1 MIRAIAIDDEPLA
14 LRVIEAHAKK
24 LDNLELVRTT
34 TNAIEGLLEAQSGNI
49 DLVFLDIQMPSL
61 TGIQFM
67 QILQGKCKII
77 LTTAYTQY
85 ALESYEHDVVDYLL
99 KPISFDRFQ
108 KAVNKVYSENKVI
121 SETIS
126 PSQAATHQPDCI
138 FIKTEHKLLKINH
151 SDILY
156 IEGGKDYITV
166 FTKTEKI
173 LSLSSLTKLQESL
186 PHPQFLR
193 VHKSYIVALD
203 KIESVERQRIFMGK
217 TVIPIGDTYKDE
229 FFRVV
234 S

>member
-24 LDNLELVRTT
+24 LENLELIQTI
-34 TNAIEGLLEAQSGNI
+34 TNAIEGLLEAQSGNV

-85 ALESYEHDVVDYLL
+85 ALESYEHNVVDYLL

-108 KAVNKVYSENKVI
+108 KAVDKVALESKGNSEVNNPLI
-121 SETIS
+121 NNY
-126 PSQAATHQPDCI
+126 QPDCI

-173 LSLSSLTKLQESL
+173 LSLSSLMKLQESL
-186 PHPQFLR
+186 PYPQFLR

-203 KIESVERQRIFMGK
+203 KIESVERQRIFMSK

-234 S
+234 G

>member
-24 LDNLELVRTT
+24 LENLELVRTT
-34 TNAIEGLLEAQSGNI
+34 TNAVEGLLEAQSGNI

-121 SETIS
+121 SETTNS
-126 PSQAATHQPDCI
+126 SQTTHQPDCI
-138 FIKTEHKLLKINH
+138 FIKTEYKLLKINH
-151 SDILY
+151 SDIIY

-186 PHPQFLR
+186 PYPQFLR

-217 TVIPIGDTYKDE
+217 MVIPIGDTYKDE

-234 S
+234 G

>member
-14 LRVIEAHAKK
+14 LRVIESHAKK
-24 LDNLELVRTT
+24 LENLELVRTT
-34 TNAIEGLLEAQSGNI
+34 TNAVEGLLEAQSGNI
-49 DLVFLDIQMPSL
+49 DLVFLDILMPSL

-85 ALESYEHDVVDYLL
+85 ALESYEHNVVDYLL

-108 KAVNKVYSENKVI
+108 KAINKVAPENKTNPEVNI
-121 SETIS
+121 PS
-126 PSQAATHQPDCI
+126 PTNHQPDCI
-138 FIKTEHKLLKINH
+138 FIKTEYKLLKINH

-186 PHPQFLR
+186 PYPQFLR

-217 TVIPIGDTYKDE
+217 LVIPIGDTYKDE

-234 S
+234 G

>member
-14 LRVIEAHAKK
+14 LRVIESHAKK
-24 LDNLELVRTT
+24 LENLELVRTT

-108 KAVNKVYSENKVI
+108 KAVNKVHSESKGI
-121 SETIS
+121 SETTNS
-126 PSQAATHQPDCI
+126 SQASHQPDCI
-138 FIKTEHKLLKINH
+138 FIKTEYKLLKINY

-217 TVIPIGDTYKDE
+217 TVIPIGDTYKEE

-234 S
+234 G

>member
-24 LDNLELVRTT
+24 LDNLELISTT

-85 ALESYEHDVVDYLL
+85 ALESYEHNVVDYLL
-99 KPISFDRFQ
+99 KPISFDRFE
-108 KAVNKVYSENKVI
+108 KAVNKVALENKTNLEINIPVI
-121 SETIS
+121 NNF
-126 PSQAATHQPDCI
+126 QPDCI
-138 FIKTEHKLLKINH
+138 FIKTEYKLLKVNH
-151 SDILY
+151 SDIFY

-186 PHPQFLR
+186 PYPQFLR

-203 KIESVERQRIFMGK
+203 KIESVERQRIFMSK

-234 S
+234 G

>member
-24 LDNLELVRTT
+24 LENLVLVRTT
-34 TNAIEGLLEAQSGNI
+34 TNAIEGLLEAQSGNV

-85 ALESYEHDVVDYLL
+85 ALESYEHNVVDYLL
-99 KPISFDRFQ
+99 KPISLDRFQ
-108 KAVNKVYSENKVI
+108 KAVNKVALENRVNSEI
-121 SETIS
+121 IL
-126 PSQAATHQPDCI
+126 PSNTNHQPDCI
-138 FIKTEHKLLKINH
+138 FIKTEYKLLKINH

-166 FTKTEKI
+166 FTKTEKV

-186 PHPQFLR
+186 PYPQFLR
-193 VHKSYIVALD
+193 VHKSYLVALD
-203 KIESVERQRIFMGK
+203 KIESVERQRIFLGK
-217 TVIPIGDTYKDE
+217 MVIPIGDTYKEE

-234 S
+234 G

>member
-14 LRVIEAHAKK
+14 LRVIESHVKK
-24 LDNLELVRTT
+24 LENLELVRTT

-108 KAVNKVYSENKVI
+108 KAVNKVHSENKGI
-121 SETIS
+121 SETTNS
-126 PSQAATHQPDCI
+126 SQASHQPDCI
-138 FIKTEHKLLKINH
+138 FIKTEYKLLKINY

-217 TVIPIGDTYKDE
+217 MVIPIGDTYKDE

-234 S
+234 G